1 MIRPLRH
8 LFKPVSESDLL
19 AVSANRI
26 ILYGGMN
33 AGGARNAPPLFLSEL
48 HALNQNG
55 EPGGSP
61 FCYFF
66 LAAAAP
72 FWAPPAE
79 RTACAV

>member
-1 MIRPLRH
+1 
-8 LFKPVSESDLL
+8 
-19 AVSANRI
+19 
-26 ILYGGMN
+26 MN
-33 AGGARNAPPLFLSEL
+33 AGGARNAPPFFLVEL

-66 LAAAAP
+66 LTVAAL
-72 FWAPPAE
+72 FWAPSAE